1 MKFVYRTEGTC
12 CQAFE
17 IEVDDNRRIQ
27 NVNFFGGCNG
37 NLQGICSLI
46 KGMDAGEV
54 VDRLQGIRCGA
65 KSTSC
70 PDQLCKALRQHVL
83 EETK

>member
-1 MKFVYRTEGTC
+1 MEKTYNFSGTC
-12 CQAFE
+12 S
-17 IEVDDNRRIQ
+17 R
-27 NVNFFGGCNG
+27 NVTFDIDENHVVTNIRFNGGCNG

-70 PDQLCKALRQHVL
+70 PDQLFKALRQHVL